1 MTGLVAPAELETEA
15 QWLFEDVYGGMGK
28 GYRPRLYCR
37 RGMRVTFTPNIYG
50 TGCNM
55 AFRRDT
61 LLRLGGFDPALD
73 VGTPAGGGGD
83 LDMFQRLIEDGAALV
98 YRPDALVRHVH
109 RRTVEGLERQLFD
122 NGRAYSAVLWKCLL
136 RARGVDRIRVL
147 RTYGRWFYWWH
158 FKRALRRIR
167 KHESMPMPLIRAE
180 LVGGLLG
187 PFLYRRSRRHARRV
201 AAEHVG

>member
-1 MTGLVAPAELETEA
+1 MREFEA
-15 QWLFEDVYGGMGK
+15 
-28 GYRPRLYCR
+28 
-37 RGMRVTFTPNIYG
+37 
-50 TGCNM
+50 
-55 AFRRDT
+55 AFRQKGANITVVGLGDSSYASFFREKSGIEFQ
-61 LLRLGGFDPALD
+61 LLID
-73 VGTPAGGGGD
+73 
-83 LDMFQRLIEDGAALV
+83 DGAALV